1 MVALVFKGVAFAHGD
16 AHPLFHD
23 LTLRLDPGVY
33 GVVGEN
39 GCGKTTLLRL
49 ASGDLAPDRGTV
61 SVEPRGALVVVCPQT
76 VDDLGED
83 VRAFAEDM
91 AGEAL
96 ALRDVLGLRPEMV
109 NRWDTLSPG
118 ERRRFQLAAALHLR
132 PDVLLCDEP
141 TNHLDRDARE
151 RMGRALRRFR
161 GVALVVSHDR
171 ALLDEMSTGTLRVH
185 GARVTAY
192 DLPYSRARAAWESE
206 ARARETERA
215 EKKEALAAATGRL
228 REAESRRAGADHQR
242 IAGRRMKD
250 RHDSDAKDGLANFR
264 VSRAEKNLGR
274 LVGARKSDVA
284 RAAEAI
290 PAFEG
295 TRQLGRSVFVGYEAA
310 PRAHVLRLDGVRVM
324 AGATLVLR
332 AARVTVGPHARVH
345 IAGPN
350 GAGKSTLVRALV
362 EASTLP
368 AGRLLYLPQEMSQK
382 EAQRLLADVRA
393 LPPEDRGRTLSLVAA
408 LGVDPDR
415 LLASKAPSPGE
426 ARKLAMARGLGQR
439 AWAAVLDEPTNH
451 LDLPSIERL
460 EAALAAFPGA
470 LVVVSHDERFASR
483 LTDERWSLCDGEI
496 RTESVA
502 GESVTDSG

>member
-1 MVALVFKGVAFAHGD
+1 MVALVFRGVAFAHDD

-49 ASGDLAPDRGTV
+49 ASGELSPDRGAV

-91 AGEAL
+91 HGEAL
-96 ALRDVLGLRPEMV
+96 ALRDVLGLDAEMV
-109 NRWDTLSPG
+109 HRWDTLSPG
-118 ERRRFQLAAALHLR
+118 ERRRFQLAAALHRR

-141 TNHLDRDARE
+141 TNHLDRDARG
-151 RMGRALRRFR
+151 RMTRALGSFR

-185 GARVTAY
+185 HGRVTAY

-206 ARARETERA
+206 ARARETERI
-215 EKKEALAAATGRL
+215 EKKEALSEARGRL
-228 REAESRRAGADHQR
+228 REAESRRAGADRMR

-264 VSRAEKNLGR
+264 VASAEKRLGR
-274 LVGARKSDVA
+274 LVGARKTEVA
-284 RAAEAI
+284 RAADAI

-295 TRQLGRSVFVGYEAA
+295 TRQLGRSVFVGYE
-310 PRAHVLRLDGVRVM
+310 PPQRAQLLCLGGADVV
-324 AGATLVLR
+324 AGATPILR

-368 AGRLLYLPQEMSQK
+368 AGRLLYLPQEMTRD
-382 EAQRLLADVRA
+382 EANRLLEDVRA

-415 LLASKAPSPGE
+415 LLASRAPSPGE
-426 ARKLAMARGLGQR
+426 ARKLAMALGLGLR
-439 AWAAVLDEPTNH
+439 AWIAVLDEPTNH

-470 LVVVSHDERFASR
+470 LVVVSHDDRFAAR
-483 LTDERWSLCDGEI
+483 LTNERWSLCDGEL
-496 RTESVA
+496 RVESVGA
-502 GESVTDSG
+502 GV